1 LAVPALVVS
10 DDRVAIGQ
18 SSPLVKPHP
27 LSACQSVHEDHGL
40 AAARDSVGKLD
51 IADANAVRGISHTHL
66 RG

>member
-1 LAVPALVVS
+1 LAVTALVVS

-27 LSACQSVHEDHGL
+27 LSACQSVHEDYGL